1 MLNKKGLSHIKTA
14 VIVLIL
20 AMTLSAIMTYASIM
34 TIIQTASDNTKLA
47 LDSYV
52 THNSIEI
59 YDSLKNGSDF
69 TVSLEKNIF
78 KDEILSVFSLD
89 ISGNMVY
96 STSKQGEILYKMT
109 IPNVDF
115 EYENTLKLG
124 AAYDVIIPVTFA
136 GNHLFDLQIPQ
147 KVTSYYNLK

>member
-1 MLNKKGLSHIKTA
+1 MYHVKTV
-14 VIVLIL
+14 VIILIM
-20 AMTLSAIMTYASIM
+20 AMMLSAILTYASMM
-34 TIIQTASDNTKLA
+34 TIIQTAKDNTKLA

-69 TVSLEKNIF
+69 TEDLNKNIF
-78 KDEILSVFSLD
+78 KNEILSVFSLD

-96 STSKQGEILYKMT
+96 STGEQGEILYKMT

-124 AAYDVIIPVTFA
+124 AVYDVMIPITFA
-136 GNHLFDLQIPQ
+136 GKHLFDLKIPQ